1 MKHRILLVD
10 DDDTY
15 RGLLGMEMN
24 RLGYRVATAGS
35 MADGKRALHA
45 DEAFDVAVVDLHLG
59 DGDGLEVLREAR
71 AHSPQ
76 TEIIMLTG
84 HGSIDSAIEAIKQ
97 GAFDYL
103 SKPCT
108 TSQLQV
114 VIHKALER
122 RALVE
127 RNAILRDGFQA
138 PDVGP
143 SFIGCSPAFQ
153 QVRAL
158 IDRVAASHATVT
170 VLGETGVGKEVVAR
184 MIHAR
189 SDRARQALVVV
200 DCTTLHDDLLHSE
213 LFGHE
218 KGAYTGANERK
229 HGLFEV
235 ADGGTIFL
243 DEVGDLS
250 PGLQQK
256 LLRVI
261 ETGCFRHVGGTREI
275 HVDVRIVAA
284 TNRDLGDM
292 MRRGFF
298 RTDLFYRLGTIRID
312 VPPLR
317 DRIEDIPALAD
328 HFLARIEARFGQNR
342 RFSPAAL
349 RQLQAWRW
357 PGNVRELLH
366 TVEAAAVLASG
377 PTIEV
382 TDLPPE
388 VRGATPSVN
397 RLCTLEELEREHIIA
412 VLRAVAGNRNQ
423 AAQTLGIS
431 ERTLYRKVSEYALD
445 VGDSNGPM

>member
-1 MKHRILLVD
+1 MKHRLLLVD

-15 RGLLGMEMN
+15 RGLLGMEMA
-24 RLGYRVATAGS
+24 RLGFKVTTGDSVAQAKLCIRG
-35 MADGKRALHA
+35 
-45 DEAFDVAVVDLHLG
+45 EEPFDVAVLDLHLG
-59 DGDGLEVLREAR
+59 DGDGLDVLRELR
-71 AHSPQ
+71 AQSPQ
-76 TEIIMLTG
+76 TEVVMLTG
-84 HGSIDSAIEAIKQ
+84 HGSIDSAIEAMKQ

-103 SKPCT
+103 SKPC
-108 TSQLQV
+108 SINQLQV
-114 VIHKALER
+114 AINKALER

-158 IDRVAASHATVT
+158 IERVAASHATVT

-189 SDRARQALVVV
+189 SDRSRQALVVV

-218 KGAYTGANERK
+218 KGAYTGATDRK

-250 PGLQQK
+250 PALQQK

-284 TNRDLGDM
+284 TNRDLADM

-298 RTDLFYRLGTIRID
+298 RSDLFYRLGTIRID

-317 DRIEDIPALAD
+317 DRVEDIPALAE
-328 HFLARIEARFGQNR
+328 HFLARIEARFGQSR
-342 RFSPAAL
+342 RFTPAAL

-366 TVEAAAVLASG
+366 TVEAAAVLAG
-377 PTIEV
+377 GTTID
-382 TDLPPE
+382 TCDLPPE
-388 VRGATPSVN
+388 VRDATATGG
-397 RLCTLEELEREHIIA
+397 RLCTLEELERDHMTA
-412 VLRAVAGNRNQ
+412 VLRAVAGNRSQ
-423 AAQTLGIS
+423 AAQILGIS
-431 ERTLYRKVSEYALD
+431 ERTLYRKVSEYGLETSD
-445 VGDSNGPM
+445 